1 MISGGVRGLQDT
13 ASAFTQIPSLLVQA
27 GMGAM
32 TEALTLISEILRKEH
47 MEGPYPEE
55 IQSRTGSLRSTFR
68 RGSRDNIFQVRA
80 EGTKIIGTFGSTDRR
95 ARILNEGGV
104 IRPRNSR
111 FLAVRTE
118 FTKTSGG
125 VVRAKYQ
132 QPLRQLPNTFVRMG
146 SPRGGRQG
154 RGTVFEKI
162 GRRIIPIAWLVLYV
176 LIKGRHYVEKT
187 VAKAT
192 PQIGPIFERR
202 LGMVITRLNQT
213 IARIRGR

>member
-1 MISGGVRGLQDT
+1 MVGITGKIQGLAETSSAIS
-13 ASAFTQIPSLLVQA
+13 QIPSLLVQA
-27 GMGAM
+27 GMAAM
-32 TEALTLISEILRKEH
+32 NETLTLLSKTVRDDFLR
-47 MEGPYPEE
+47 GPYPQE
-55 IQSRTGSLRSTFR
+55 IERRSGSFRATFA
-68 RGSRDNIFQVRA
+68 RGHADNIFQVRA

-132 QPLRQLPNTFVRMG
+132 QPLRQLPNTFVRPIRA
-146 SPRGGRQG
+146 PRAKAA
-154 RGTVFEKI
+154 VFEKI

-187 VAKAT
+187 VSKAT

-202 LGMVITRLNQT
+202 FGMVITRLNQT
-213 IARIRGR
+213 LARVRGR